1 MNILVSAC
9 LLGAFCRFDG
19 QCAQD
24 ARVMALAKDH
34 TLIPVCPEIYGG
46 LPTPRLPG
54 EKRGDRVYD
63 KSGVDVTEPY
73 ARGAQAALEF
83 ARLTGCRY
91 AVLKERSPSCGV
103 GMVYDGSFTGK
114 LVPGDGLTATLLQ
127 ENGIKV
133 LTADRLSEIETCDTE
148 ATR

>member
-19 QCAQD
+19 QCTQD
-24 ARVMALAKDH
+24 ARVTALAKEH

-54 EKRGDRVYD
+54 EKRGGRVYD
-63 KSGVDVTEPY
+63 KSGADVTEPY
-73 ARGAQAALEF
+73 AHGAEAALQF
-83 ARLTGCRY
+83 AKLTGCRC

-114 LVPGDGLTATLLQ
+114 LVPGDGLTAALLQ

-133 LTADRLSEIETCDTE
+133 LTADRLSEIATCDTE
-148 ATR
+148 ATP